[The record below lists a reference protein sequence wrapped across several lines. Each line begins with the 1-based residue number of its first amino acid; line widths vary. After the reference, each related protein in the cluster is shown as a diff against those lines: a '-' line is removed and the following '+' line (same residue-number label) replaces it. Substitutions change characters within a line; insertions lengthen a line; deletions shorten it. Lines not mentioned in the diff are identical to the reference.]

1 MTKLPRFS
9 LEQLQ
14 RAVNA
19 RGLATSI
26 DLDIRELP
34 LRQAVGQPVAVAPRR
49 SKIWD
54 LNRNFHCS
62 IIGTCLSTGELR
74 HILIKAGLAT
84 DGATDQQLHGQGV
97 LLAAQRDAAGKL
109 LNKALDKRHKTAI
122 NQFAKAKTASEV
134 RALWSEAAKRGEIPG
149 AYWAALTHPAADEDV
164 IRDVFGEVHMIS
176 HLVGASNRADIRRLN
191 ELEAENIELKEKLRR
206 QQEQLREGISSR
218 ETKIRDLNALLA
230 RRIADTGYESDA
242 GDHETLAK
250 LVADLERR
258 LANEGRRRQ
267 SLESRLQNAAA
278 ELDQERH
285 QRIEAQQQRGQL
297 SEELTALEA
306 SLLQNAGE
314 DAGIT
319 SSSIRLDGL
328 SLLYVG
334 GRPHQLN
341 HMRTL
346 GERHGAQLLH
356 HDGGIEERSG
366 LLEGLVSRAD
376 VVMFPIDCVS
386 HRAVG
391 IVKRLCRQ
399 AAKPYLPLRSSGIS
413 SFIAALDRV
422 NVSAIEIADR

>member
-1 MTKLPRFS
+1 
-9 LEQLQ
+9 
-14 RAVNA
+14 
-19 RGLATSI
+19 
-26 DLDIRELP
+26 
-34 LRQAVGQPVAVAPRR
+34 
-49 SKIWD
+49 
-54 LNRNFHCS
+54 
-62 IIGTCLSTGELR
+62 
-74 HILIKAGLAT
+74 
-84 DGATDQQLHGQGV
+84 
-97 LLAAQRDAAGKL
+97 
-109 LNKALDKRHKTAI
+109 
-122 NQFAKAKTASEV
+122 
-134 RALWSEAAKRGEIPG
+134 LWSEAAKRGEIPG
-149 AYWAALTHPAADEDV
+149 AYWAALTHPAADEDI

-176 HLVGASNRADIRRLN
+176 HLVGSSNRADIRRLN

-278 ELDQERH
+278 ELDQERR
-285 QRIEAQQQRGQL
+285 QRIDAQQQREQL
-297 SEELTALEA
+297 SEELAALEA

-314 DAGIT
+314 EAGIT
-319 SSSIRLDGL
+319 SPSVRLDGL

-346 GERHGAQLLH
+346 GERRGAHLLH

-366 LLEGLVSRAD
+366 LLERLVNRAD

-413 SFIAALDRV
+413 SFVTALDRV
-422 NVSAIEIADR
+422 NVLRTPVLGE